1 MISTEMLSQNELFAG
16 FSDERLEAIAGISKE
31 ITCNKGEALF
41 GEGERAEYLYILVS
55 GSIAI
60 QVHLTSR
67 PMNVTVAIINQ
78 PNQSFGWS
86 GVVSPNHYTATAHCQ
101 KDSSLVAIEGSKLM
115 QMLEQDPEI
124 GFIVMRRISEVIS
137 SRLRTSRSAFLKTL

>member
-16 FSDERLEAIAGISKE
+16 FSDEQLDAIAEISKE

-41 GEGERAEYLYILVS
+41 REGEKAEFLYILVS

-67 PMNVTVAIINQ
+67 PVNVTVAIISQ
-78 PNQSFGWS
+78 PNQSFAWS
-86 GVVSPNHYTATAHCQ
+86 GVVSPKHYTATAHCQ
-101 KDSSLVAIEGSKLM
+101 KDSRLVAIEGSKLM
-115 QMLEQDPEI
+115 EILEQDPEM
-124 GFIVMRRISEVIS
+124 GFKVMLRISEIIS
-137 SRLRTSRSAFLKTL
+137 SRLRSSRSAFLKTL